1 MTAKDKLRQAVEEL
15 SELEAEQALAFIT
28 RRQEQ
33 DPVLEFFDT
42 VPEEDEPLTPAERA
56 SVDEA
61 WTRARRLGV
70 ARRAPARARFDRRLA
85 RLGRSRRPARPA
97 RLDPPVRNRVLD
109 ALERLIADPPTG
121 DVIKLQGRP
130 EYRLRVGDWRLI
142 LRLDDVQHTIH
153 VLRVLPRGRAY
164 ER

>member
-42 VPEEDEPLTPAERA
+42 VPEKDEPLTSAERA

-61 WTRARRLGV
+61 WTQRGDSVSLAELRRE
-70 ARRAPARARFDRRLA
+70 FD
-85 RLGRSRRPARPA
+85 
-97 RLDPPVRNRVLD
+97 
-109 ALERLIADPPTG
+109 
-121 DVIKLQGRP
+121 
-130 EYRLRVGDWRLI
+130 
-142 LRLDDVQHTIH
+142 
-153 VLRVLPRGRAY
+153 
-164 ER
+164 